1 MFEQFYFKAK
11 TEKLKPLEVELRRL
25 EDLSDAIVNGTQ
37 SFKLISNKVT
47 IIWVTLNSIS
57 KVEFYAM

>member
-47 IIWVTLNSIS
+47 II
-57 KVEFYAM
+57 